1 MKKNSYIY
9 LKNQSLHNSTKN
21 PFCIHYKEV
30 KIKKMSYIH
39 LEGNEISSNRKIFT
53 REKNVNF
60 LLLLFKIKS
69 SKKPPP
75 LEAVINTLH
84 VIKM

>member
-9 LKNQSLHNSTKN
+9 LKNQSLHNSTKK
-21 PFCIHYKEV
+21 PFRIHYKEV
-30 KIKKMSYIH
+30 KLKKMSYIH
-39 LEGNEISSNRKIFT
+39 PEENQISSNRKIFT

-60 LLLLFKIKS
+60 LQLLFKIKS
-69 SKKPPP
+69 IKKQPP
-75 LEAVINTLH
+75 LEAVINTLQ